1 MNANKQSFA
10 SLGLLTAL
18 TASLC
23 CITPVLAFIA
33 GVSGMAA
40 AFSWVEP
47 FRPYLIGLTL
57 VVLGFAWYQQ
67 LKPRSAEEIACA
79 CEGDE
84 KSSFWQSKKFLAI
97 ITVLAGGL
105 LFFPSY
111 ADVFFPQA
119 EKQVAGVQQSNPLE
133 ARLNVQ
139 GMTCTGCEAHVKHTA
154 LQLDGVTDANAS
166 YEQGVARIKFDSSVI
181 SLEAIGRAIE
191 EETGYKVSQPQRQ

>member
-33 GVSGMAA
+33 GISGMAA

-47 FRPYLIGLTL
+47 FRPYLIGLTF

-67 LKPRSAEEIACA
+67 LKPRSTEEIACA

-97 ITVLAGGL
+97 ITVVAGGL
-105 LFFPSY
+105 VVFPTY
-111 ADVFFPQA
+111 ADVFFPKAQ
-119 EKQVAGVQQSNPLE
+119 KQVSGVQRSNTLE

-154 LQLDGVTDANAS
+154 LRLDGVIDANAS
-166 YEQGVARIKFDSSVI
+166 YEQGVARIKFDPSVI
-181 SLEAIGRAIE
+181 SLEAIGQAIE
-191 EETGYKVSQPQRQ
+191 EETGYEVSQPQKQ

>member
-84 KSSFWQSKKFLAI
+84 KSSFWQKKSFW
-97 ITVLAGGL
+97 
-105 LFFPSY
+105 PSL
-111 ADVFFPQA
+111 P
-119 EKQVAGVQQSNPLE
+119 S
-133 ARLNVQ
+133 
-139 GMTCTGCEAHVKHTA
+139 
-154 LQLDGVTDANAS
+154 
-166 YEQGVARIKFDSSVI
+166 
-181 SLEAIGRAIE
+181 
-191 EETGYKVSQPQRQ
+191 